1 MGSKI
6 FIPSAFGFLGLIDQ
20 SKITSISF
28 PAMKNYLILML
39 KLNRKNM
46 GGFTLIELL
55 VVIIILGILAAIA
68 IPSLL
73 GQIAKGRQVEARSV
87 LGAIN
92 RAQQGYR
99 LENVTFTT
107 LEQLP
112 IAINDAKFYTFVDN
126 SSVTPDAFGAAYQA
140 NAVTEFDNSIKNYA
154 GAAGQTAAGAYT
166 GIICEDETPF
176 EDNVS
181 TSNDAGIL
189 SCVDGIRIN

>member
-1 MGSKI
+1 
-6 FIPSAFGFLGLIDQ
+6 
-20 SKITSISF
+20 
-28 PAMKNYLILML
+28 MKNYLVLLL

-46 GGFTLIELL
+46 QGFTLIELL

-73 GQIAKGRQVEARSV
+73 GQIAKGKQAEARV
-87 LGAIN
+87 ALGLIN

-99 LENVTFTT
+99 YEKGTFGTLPELSLEAATIS
-107 LEQLP
+107 L
-112 IAINDAKFYTFVDN
+112 KFYEISDVG
-126 SSVTPDAFGAAYQA
+126 SPDAFGAAYQA
-140 NAVTEFDNSIKNYA
+140 NAVTQFDNEIKNYA

-166 GIICEDETPF
+166 GIICEDETPL

-181 TSNDAGIL
+181 TSNSAGIL